1 MPADA
6 MVARLDWPPSR
17 TISHFGRAK
26 RPMLSAGCVPMR
38 SRHDRETSIARS
50 KRQGPEL
57 HVREARDSRCC
68 YSFAGVAQ
76 IRDCLFAVADD
87 NEFEHALRLCLAGG
101 AGGDRPAEDA
111 ARGAGAQRLLRFILQ
126 LDAEVIGDARGNA
139 DSLP

>member
-1 MPADA
+1 
-6 MVARLDWPPSR
+6 MVSLPGS
-17 TISHFGRAK
+17 TIEPDHLTFGRAK
-26 RPMLSAGCVPMR
+26 RAMLSADVCLSGAVTVAKLQP
-38 SRHDRETSIARS
+38 RS

-68 YSFAGVAQ
+68 DSFAGVAQ
-76 IRDCLFAVADD
+76 IRDRLFAVADD

-126 LDAEVIGDARGNA
+126 LDAQVIGAARGNA